1 MSVEARRQMID
12 REHPFISLSRQTEL
26 LGMSRSGFYYQ
37 PRLNPY
43 EELLMRLIDE
53 IYMEFPCYG
62 SRKIKKQLAHQD
74 HPVCRERVQRLMR
87 IMGIEAIYPKPRT
100 SVPHPDHKV
109 YAYLL
114 RGVDVNRVNQ
124 VWSCDITYIRMK
136 QGWLYLMAIMDW
148 YSRFVLSWQLSITME
163 TNFCLTAL
171 DRALAVTKPD
181 IFNSDQGSQFT
192 SRAFTGL
199 LSDHDI
205 QISMDGRGRCFDNI
219 FIERL
224 WRSVKY
230 EEVYL
235 HDYASVKEAIQSI
248 NAYFVQYN
256 YKRIHQSL
264 GYLTPASVYGGKPI
278 EY

>member
-1 MSVEARRQMID
+1 MSI
-12 REHPFISLSRQTEL
+12 HSSLSAAKL
-26 LGMSRSGFYYQ
+26 SCLGCPRSGFYYQ
-37 PRLNPY
+37 PRLDPY
-43 EELLMRLIDE
+43 DELLMRLIDE
-53 IYMEFPCYG
+53 IYTEFPCYG
-62 SRKIKKQLAHQD
+62 SRKIKKQLVRQD

-87 IMGIEAIYPKPRT
+87 EMGIEAIYPKPRT

-109 YAYLL
+109 YPYLL
-114 RGVDVNRVNQ
+114 RGVDITRVNQ

-148 YSRFVLSWQLSITME
+148 YSRYVLSWELSITME
-163 TNFCLTAL
+163 TDFCLTAL
-171 DRALAVTKPD
+171 ERALAVNKPE

-192 SRAFTGL
+192 SHAFTGL
-199 LSDHDI
+199 LSEHDI
-205 QISMDGRGRCFDNI
+205 HISMDGRGRCFDNI

-248 NAYFVQYN
+248 NAYFVRYN
-256 YKRIHQSL
+256 YRRLHQSL
-264 GYLTPASVYGGKPI
+264 GYLTPAEVYGGKPI

>member
-1 MSVEARRQMID
+1 MSAEARRQMVD
-12 REHPFISLSRQTEL
+12 REYPLITLSRQIEL

-37 PRLNPY
+37 PHLDPY
-43 EELLMRLIDE
+43 EEVLIRLIDE
-53 IYMEFPCYG
+53 IYTEFPSYG
-62 SRKIKKQLAHQD
+62 SRKIKKQLARQNHF
-74 HPVCRERVQRLMR
+74 VCRERVQRLMR
-87 IMGIEAIYPKPRT
+87 EMGIEAIYPKPRT

-109 YAYLL
+109 YPYLL
-114 RGVDVNRVNQ
+114 RGVDINRVNQ

-148 YSRFVLSWQLSITME
+148 YSRFVLSWELSITME
-163 TNFCLTAL
+163 TDFCLTAL
-171 DRALAVTKPD
+171 NRALAVTKPD

-219 FIERL
+219 FVERL

-235 HDYASVKEAIQSI
+235 HDYVSVKEAIQSI
-248 NAYFVQYN
+248 NAYFVRYN
-256 YKRIHQSL
+256 YRRLHQSL
-264 GYLTPASVYGGKPI
+264 GYLTPAEVYGGTLLK
-278 EY
+278 